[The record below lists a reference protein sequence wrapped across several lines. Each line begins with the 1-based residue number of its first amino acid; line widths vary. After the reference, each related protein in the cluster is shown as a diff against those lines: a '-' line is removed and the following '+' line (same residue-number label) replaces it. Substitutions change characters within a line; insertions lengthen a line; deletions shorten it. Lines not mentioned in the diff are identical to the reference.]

1 MLGGPSMDG
10 GGRSG
15 EEGGDAAVRTGIP
28 NWVSSLEEDLDCKVM
43 IVLRDDRKL
52 LGYLRSFDQF
62 GNLVTE
68 DTKERLVAT
77 GSADTAAS
85 FIDSVE
91 GRAPDSAGVEVS
103 CGQQQDS
110 EMRRY
115 GIYADVQLGTVIVRG
130 ENIVLFGVVEEEP
143 AAAAS
148 DGPAAELQQLQSGR
162 LVKRPLAE
170 VLYRLEDTKRLDKY
184 DNQQAL
190 INCQAEMQ
198 AAGLREPEGE
208 TTAVG
213 PTGIVTTTTTVFR
226 RPAGEAAATPPSE
239 KTACRHG
246 MGYQWGEDW

>member
-68 DTKERLVAT
+68 DTKERFVAT
-77 GSADTAAS
+77 VTAKADAATN
-85 FIDSVE
+85 FIHAVAEGGGGAEVVSSSV
-91 GRAPDSAGVEVS
+91 
-103 CGQQQDS
+103 QQQHS
-110 EMRRY
+110 EKRY

-130 ENIVLFGVVEEEP
+130 ENIVLFGVVEEEVAP
-143 AAAAS
+143 PPPE
-148 DGPAAELQQLQSGR
+148 GPPPPQEQQQGSGR

-170 VLYRLEDTKRLDKY
+170 VLSCLEDTKRLDKY

-198 AAGLREPEGE
+198 ASGLREGE
-208 TTAVG
+208 TTTVG
-213 PTGIVTTTTTVFR
+213 PTGVVTTTTILR
-226 RPAGEAAATPPSE
+226 RAAGSVAGTPPSE
-239 KTACRHG
+239 KTTSRHSLG
-246 MGYQWGEDW
+246 CQWGEDW